1 MKQLLKNKENI
12 AILIVSIIAFIAGC
26 LAIGWLLSLVI
37 IGIADLALFLP
48 NLLQKRKKTR
58 KKNPMNHDNHTKQI
72 KKKESVSG
80 KRKKRKKILKILLII
95 FLSLT
100 ILVIAACIFFAFY
113 IVKNAPEF
121 NPDNLYRQE
130 SSILYTTDG
139 TIIAKLGTEKREK
152 ITYDELPE
160 VLIDAIIA
168 TEDSRYFQHNGF
180 DLPRFL
186 KASIQQVLTH
196 DGGGA
201 STITMQVAKNNFTS
215 TKQTISRKFT
225 DIYLS
230 IFQIEKK
237 YTKEAI
243 LEFYVNAPYLGSG
256 AWGVEQACLTYFGK
270 SAKDINLAEAAL
282 IAGLFQAPNAYDPN
296 LYPEKAEARRKTVL
310 YLMERH
316 GYITSEERKIAEDM
330 TVDKLLYRG
339 EDSVFED
346 YRFFIATVADEVL
359 ADTGKDPYSYP
370 MEIYTTMD
378 EGRQQY
384 INHIMSGETYAWA
397 NDVVDAGIAVI
408 DVKTGA
414 LVAVGGGRHWSGPR
428 DLNMATTLNQQI
440 GSTSKPLYD
449 YAPGIE
455 YENWSTAKLF
465 MDEEYTYSN
474 GTRINNWDRQ
484 YNGLLTLRDALSQSR
499 NIPAL
504 KAFQLNKNSNIK
516 NFVTSVGLS
525 PEVGADGTIHE
536 AHAIGGYN
544 GESPLTMA
552 AAYATFGNGG
562 YYITPHSYTKI
573 IDRNTK
579 EVIEKQITKT
589 RVMSEETAY
598 IMTDLLQSSAKGG
611 LYGQANIPGVTYG
624 AKTGT
629 TNYPQSVF
637 NICPNF
643 AGDSI
648 NDLWVN
654 GVSPDYAI
662 SVWYGYMPWDKTCTY
677 TSNSYTPEHRK
688 LFQTVG
694 KGIFKTGTSWTKP
707 EGVVEVEIE
716 VGTNPEKLPSQ
727 YTPANM
733 RTTALFKQGTEPTE
747 VSDRYNTL
755 ENVKNLK
762 SSIKNNVLTL
772 TWDEVKP
779 AAISDETVTAWA
791 KSIASSE
798 SGINQLIN
806 QRKNENAAQLGT
818 VVYQVYSKNEKGELT
833 LIKEVNKPTIDIP
846 LTTNSPTTYVV
857 KTAYT
862 IFKANASTGT
872 ETKISLT
879 NVKAVITTELIGEKT
894 ITLYVGDKMYIDPSP
909 AVTVLAD
916 LTNVTNKATIQKTIK
931 NKAGKEITAS
941 DMNTTAAETYTITY
955 TITYNNFTDTLTR
968 TIVVKEKPTENPVKP
983 TPNSSEKT
991 E

>member
-1 MKQLLKNKENI
+1 MNKILKDKENI
-12 AILIVSIIAFIAGC
+12 VILIVSLIAFGAGC
-26 LAIGWLLSLVI
+26 LAVGWILSLII
-37 IGIADLALFLP
+37 IGVADLLIFLP
-48 NLLQKRKKTR
+48 YFLQTRKRKRSNFKNNIKSQPSSSK
-58 KKNPMNHDNHTKQI
+58 KKNPSE
-72 KKKESVSG
+72 KKK
-80 KRKKRKKILKILLII
+80 RRKKIFKIILIILLSFVLLI
-95 FLSLT
+95 
-100 ILVIAACIFFAFY
+100 IAACIYFAYY
-113 IVKNAPEF
+113 IVKNAPKF
-121 NPDNLYRQE
+121 DPDNLYRQE
-130 SSILYTTDG
+130 SSILYTADG
-139 TIIAKLGTEKREK
+139 TIYAKLGTEKREK
-152 ITYDELPE
+152 ISYDQLPE
-160 VLIDAIIA
+160 VLIDAIVA

-196 DGGGA
+196 HGGGA

-215 TKQTISRKFT
+215 TKQTITRKFT

-230 IFQIEKK
+230 IYQIEKK

-282 IAGLFQAPNAYDPN
+282 IAGLFQAPNAFDPN
-296 LYPEKAEARRKTVL
+296 LYPDDAEARRKTVL

-316 GYITSEERKIAEDM
+316 GYITSEERKAAEAM
-330 TVDKLLYRG
+330 TVDKLLYQG
-339 EDSVFED
+339 SNSVSED

-359 ADTGKDPYSYP
+359 ADTGHDPYSYP

-378 EGRQQY
+378 AEKQQY
-384 INHIMSGETYAWA
+384 INHIMSGETYAWE
-397 NDVVDAGIAVI
+397 NDMVDAGIAVI

-428 DLNMATTLNQQI
+428 DLNMATKLNQQI

-465 MDEEYTYSN
+465 MDEEYAYSN
-474 GTRINNWDRQ
+474 GTRINNWDRK

-598 IMTDLLQSSAKGG
+598 MMTDLLQSSAKGG

-643 AGDSI
+643 AGDYI

-662 SVWYGYMPWDKTCTY
+662 SVWYGYMPWDQTCTY
-677 TSNSYTPEHRK
+677 SSNSYTPEHRK

-694 KGIFKTGTSWTKP
+694 KGIFKTGTSWTRP
-707 EGVVEVEIE
+707 AGVVEVEIE

-779 AAISDETVTAWA
+779 SAISDETINAWA
-791 KSIASSE
+791 RSIASSE
-798 SGINQLIN
+798 NGINQLIN
-806 QRKNENAAQLGT
+806 NRKNENAAQLGT
-818 VVYQVYSKNEKGELT
+818 VIYQVYSKNEKGELT

-862 IFKANASTGT
+862 IFKANASTGA

-894 ITLYVGDKMYIDPSP
+894 ITLYVGDKMYVDPSP

-916 LTNVTNKATIQKTIK
+916 LTNVTNKATIKRTIK
-931 NKAGKEITAS
+931 NSAGKEIAVNE
-941 DMNTTAAETYTITY
+941 MNTDKAETYTITY
-955 TITYNNFTDTLTR
+955 SIAYNDFTDTLTR
-968 TIVVKEKPTENPVKP
+968 TIVVKEKAETQA
-983 TPNSSEKT
+983 TPNTTEKN
-991 E
+991 EQKR